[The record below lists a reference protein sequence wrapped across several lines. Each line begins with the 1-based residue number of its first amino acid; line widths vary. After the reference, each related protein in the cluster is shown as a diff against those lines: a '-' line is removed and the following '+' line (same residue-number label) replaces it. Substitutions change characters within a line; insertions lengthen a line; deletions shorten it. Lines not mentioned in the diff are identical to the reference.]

1 MLKNF
6 KADMDDFSKGLDI
19 FCKPKFYLYQKNWI
33 GCSNYWE
40 SWWTVFTLMENYSRY
55 DVIRFVYN
63 LDRKTQN
70 TFVNE
75 CRPFS
80 THKIFPIFHNGGWSC
95 PYQYRIYSSDKIM
108 DPCLPLLM
116 TLGWENINLLDLGS
130 FTLHSNESLSPL
142 SSKCVGWYY

>member
-1 MLKNF
+1 
-6 KADMDDFSKGLDI
+6 MDDFSKGLDI

-80 THKIFPIFHNGGWSC
+80 THNFFRYSIMVGDLAPINTGHIVQIKLWIHVYLYWWLWDGKILNFGSWVDL
-95 PYQYRIYSSDKIM
+95 PYIAM
-108 DPCLPLLM
+108 NTCHPCHQNV
-116 TLGWENINLLDLGS
+116 WDDIIS
-130 FTLHSNESLSPL
+130 R
-142 SSKCVGWYY
+142 